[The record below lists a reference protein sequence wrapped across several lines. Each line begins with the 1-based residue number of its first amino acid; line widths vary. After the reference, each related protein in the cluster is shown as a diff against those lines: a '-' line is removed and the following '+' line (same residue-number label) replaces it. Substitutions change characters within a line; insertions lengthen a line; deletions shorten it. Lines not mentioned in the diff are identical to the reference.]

1 MADLLSVIKKAAS
14 DAVDSAVPVG
24 IVTGTVVGDDP
35 LRVQIDPKLTLS
47 GSALLICDS
56 VKRKDV
62 DMKMEEQSEP
72 GGDPSHTHNFTG
84 FKTYTMQ
91 TGLKTGDVVLLI
103 RQSGGQ
109 RYVIIDRVSG
119 L

>member
-1 MADLLSVIKKAAS
+1 MADLLTVIKKAAA
-14 DAVDSAVPVG
+14 DAVSSAVPTD

-35 LRVQIDPKLTLS
+35 LRVQIDAKLTLS

-62 DMKMEEQSEP
+62 DMKIEEQSEA
-72 GGDPSHTHNFTG
+72 GGDPSQ
-84 FKTYTMQ
+84 Q
-91 TGLKTGDVVLLI
+91 TGLKTDDVVLLI